1 MTDKDTFELEHQLSI
16 AKEIE
21 SILRDDSDNIP
32 NMTVSEY
39 LAELLDKH
47 NLSKTD
53 VISASN
59 LDRHYAYHILSGE
72 KKQPSRQKI
81 LALAIAMELSHQE
94 TQRLLYYAKVN
105 QLYVKNTWDKVI
117 WYALEKK
124 LSVDETNCIL
134 NDFSLTPLLQ

>member
-16 AKEIE
+16 AEEIE
-21 SILRDDSDNIP
+21 SVLRDDSDNIP

-94 TQRLLYYAKVN
+94 TQQLLYYAKVN

-124 LSVDETNCIL
+124 LSVDETNRIL
-134 NDFSLTPLLQ
+134 SDFSLTPLLQ